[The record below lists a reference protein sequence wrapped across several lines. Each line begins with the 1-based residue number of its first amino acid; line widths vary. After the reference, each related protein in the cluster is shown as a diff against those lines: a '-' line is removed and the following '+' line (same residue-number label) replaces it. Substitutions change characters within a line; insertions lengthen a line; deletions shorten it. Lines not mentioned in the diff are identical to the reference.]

1 MWEDEALAIEINN
14 VSKQYKGGKV
24 AVDDISFSVRDGEIF
39 GFLGPNGAGKSTTLK
54 MLTTILKPTSGT
66 VRIKNIDVLKEPL
79 KARMQFGYVP
89 QEASVDDKL
98 TGRENLYF
106 QAKLYHLNDGV
117 REKVEHILKLVKLT
131 DEADKAVSS
140 YSGGMKKRLEIGCAL
155 MNTPKVLFLD
165 EPTLGLDIQSR
176 KEIWQYIKMLN
187 KDYGTTVFL
196 TTHYLEEAD
205 EICDTISIIDGG
217 KISVI
222 DSPKNLKAS
231 IGNEIVEITLKE
243 HEDEHYGQ
251 MKHLLEA
258 MEFVHTVKN
267 VKNVFTVVLDDA
279 DSRIMEIYEK
289 LNASGLKV
297 SNISLKKVTL
307 DDVYLHYTGKNFKE
321 ADSKLD
327 ELFKNTWMG
336 A

>member
-1 MWEDEALAIEINN
+1 
-14 VSKQYKGGKV
+14 
-24 AVDDISFSVRDGEIF
+24 
-39 GFLGPNGAGKSTTLK
+39 
-54 MLTTILKPTSGT
+54 
-66 VRIKNIDVLKEPL
+66 
-79 KARMQFGYVP
+79 
-89 QEASVDDKL
+89 
-98 TGRENLYF
+98 
-106 QAKLYHLNDGV
+106 
-117 REKVEHILKLVKLT
+117 
-131 DEADKAVSS
+131 
-140 YSGGMKKRLEIGCAL
+140 
-155 MNTPKVLFLD
+155 
-165 EPTLGLDIQSR
+165 
-176 KEIWQYIKMLN
+176 MLN